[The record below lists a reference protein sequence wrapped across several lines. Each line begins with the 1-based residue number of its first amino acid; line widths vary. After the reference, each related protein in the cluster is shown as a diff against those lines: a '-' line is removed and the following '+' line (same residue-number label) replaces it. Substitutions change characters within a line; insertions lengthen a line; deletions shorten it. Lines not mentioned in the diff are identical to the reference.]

1 MPRKVRRGH
10 NFSRGAVRP
19 YDRPVSALE
28 IIADQRR
35 RLADVVGSL
44 DDEQLETASYCGDW
58 TVRQVAA
65 HLLWPLV
72 TPLRVVIGAAVL
84 ARGNFDRTND
94 RMTRAFAR
102 RPVTEIATGL
112 RSQAES
118 RFHPPGFGFE
128 APVTELLVHGQDLR
142 RPLGLQSQW
151 QFDPAGVVICLDLL
165 LTAKA
170 RRAFVPRG
178 RLSGLA
184 FEATDVD
191 WTGGEAGGSLVSGP
205 GASLAY
211 AMTGRPAALDELSG
225 PGVDLL
231 RSRSG
236 SR

>member
-1 MPRKVRRGH
+1 M
-10 NFSRGAVRP
+10 
-19 YDRPVSALE
+19 SALE
-28 IIADQRR
+28 IIADERR
-35 RLADVVGSL
+35 RLADLIGGL
-44 DDEQLETASYCGDW
+44 DDDQLATASYCGDW
-58 TVRQVAA
+58 TVRQVAG

-72 TPLRVVIGAAVL
+72 TPLRVVIASAVL

-94 RMTRAFAR
+94 RITRAFAR
-102 RPVTEIATGL
+102 RPAEDIAAGL
-112 RSQAES
+112 RTQAES

-151 QFDPAGVVICLDLL
+151 QFAATGVVIVLDLL
-165 LTAKA
+165 VTAKA

-191 WTGGEAGGSLVSGP
+191 WTGGEPGGSLVRGP

-211 AMTGRPAALDELSG
+211 AMTGRAAALDELTG
-225 PGVDLL
+225 PGVTTL